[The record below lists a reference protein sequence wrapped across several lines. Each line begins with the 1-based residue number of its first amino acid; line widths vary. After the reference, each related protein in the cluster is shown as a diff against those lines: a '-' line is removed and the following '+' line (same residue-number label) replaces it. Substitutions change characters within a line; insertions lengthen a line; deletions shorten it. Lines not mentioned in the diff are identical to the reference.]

1 MLSQSISMG
10 VIELKRKHDAAAVN
24 SSLVRRPIRR
34 WAPLFMGP
42 MLCAFAIGF
51 VYPFCKGVYLSFCK
65 FKTTSDAQF
74 IGFGNYIKALNDA
87 SFIHSFWYTALFA
100 LVSLVFINVLAF
112 AVPLILSG
120 MLQLLYNSADIIVVG
135 RFADSV
141 AMASVGATT
150 SLIHLLVSLLMGLSV
165 GASVAVARSAGAG
178 DR

>member
-1 MLSQSISMG
+1 MG

-87 SFIHSFWYTALFA
+87 SFVHSFWYTALFA

-112 AVPLILSG
+112 AVAYALTQGIKGSISSARCSSCRTSSAASCWAMCGHDLRRHPLALRHVDPAG
-120 MLQLLYNSADIIVVG
+120 AKYG
-135 RFADSV
+135 FW
-141 AMASVGATT
+141 ASSSSCAG
-150 SLIHLLVSLLMGLSV
+150 S
-165 GASVAVARSAGAG
+165 RSAI
-178 DR
+178 